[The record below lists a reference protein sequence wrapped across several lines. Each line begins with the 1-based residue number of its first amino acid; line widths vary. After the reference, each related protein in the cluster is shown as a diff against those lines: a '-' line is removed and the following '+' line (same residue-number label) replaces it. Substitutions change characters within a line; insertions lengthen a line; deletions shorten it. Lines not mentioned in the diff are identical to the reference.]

1 MGESYYTILGVSENS
16 SLEEIRK
23 QYQNLAL
30 QYHPDKLSPDQEND
44 PAVKEKFLRIT
55 EAWETLRDPGK
66 RRVYDSILLENA
78 LDDNSLKF
86 DSVSYHSLNFVDSSH
101 STKWSKTSGDAPI
114 APPDIQAT
122 QPSEVPPWHPGSPT
136 PKGCPLGIKE
146 PNPRAAIWH
155 PRCPTPRGG
164 PL

>member
-16 SLEEIRK
+16 SPEEIKK

-30 QYHPDKLSPDQEND
+30 QYHPDKLSADQEND

-101 STKWSKTSGDAPI
+101 STKCK
-114 APPDIQAT
+114 
-122 QPSEVPPWHPGSPT
+122 
-136 PKGCPLGIKE
+136 C
-146 PNPRAAIWH
+146 
-155 PRCPTPRGG
+155 GG
-164 PL
+164 TYDVQRDDLDFSSSSCLYIPCSSCSLFIEIVKKST